1 MFDCRRTISRGTII
15 ELIENRKFGDYRLLE
30 RIAKGGLATIWLAND
45 VNGKP
50 VALRVLHDTFRT
62 GSSGPKLFRRGCQ
75 IMESMPPHPNVV
87 GYIGQGELKG
97 REFEVLQYVEGQCLR
112 EMMVRDDVRLGGI
125 LSDILVELAAA
136 LEHVHDSGYMHLDVK
151 PENVIISRGGVTYL
165 CDFDTAQVI
174 PDKPVKIEKKSG
186 TPFYMS
192 PELTNG
198 WKFDQRADI
207 YAYGVT
213 LYELLTGVKPFEGQ
227 TQKAMLANQLNPRYR
242 IRKPREFNDNIPI
255 KLEELILKC
264 IDFIPEKR
272 PPNMTLLVRDL
283 NRVLVVR

>member
-1 MFDCRRTISRGTII
+1 
-15 ELIENRKFGDYRLLE
+15 
-30 RIAKGGLATIWLAND
+30 
-45 VNGKP
+45 
-50 VALRVLHDTFRT
+50 
-62 GSSGPKLFRRGCQ
+62 
-75 IMESMPPHPNVV
+75 
-87 GYIGQGELKG
+87 
-97 REFEVLQYVEGQCLR
+97 
-112 EMMVRDDVRLGGI
+112 
-125 LSDILVELAAA
+125 
-136 LEHVHDSGYMHLDVK
+136 MHLDVK
-151 PENVIISRGGVTYL
+151 PENVIISRGGMTYL

-174 PDKPVKIEKKSG
+174 PDKPMKIEKKSG

-242 IRKPREFNDNIPI
+242 IRKPREFNENIPI

-264 IDFIPEKR
+264 INFIPEKR

-283 NRVLVVR
+283 NRVLGVR

>member
-1 MFDCRRTISRGTII
+1 
-15 ELIENRKFGDYRLLE
+15 LE
-30 RIAKGGLATIWLAND
+30 RIAKGGLATIWLAN
-45 VNGKP
+45 NAEGRP
-50 VALRVLHDTFRT
+50 VALRVMHDTFRV

-75 IMESMPPHPNVV
+75 VMESMPPHPNVV
-87 GYIGQGELKG
+87 GYLGQGVVKG

-112 EMMVRDDVRLGGI
+112 ELMVRDDARLGEI

-151 PENVIISRGGVTYL
+151 PENVIISRGGMTYL

-174 PDKPVKIEKKSG
+174 PDKPMKIEKKSG

-242 IRKPREFNDNIPI
+242 IRKPREFNENIPI

-264 IDFIPEKR
+264 INYIPEKR

-283 NRVLVVR
+283 NRVLGVR